1 MAEITRLARLEVITF
16 ADRVPP
22 GSAQIVLGEAI
33 IALPLGGIVD
43 LQAERGRLEREM
55 ARIGADVEQIA
66 GRLANEGFVAKA
78 PGHVLEEARERKQQL
93 EARRQRI
100 ADALRRFSQ
109 AS

>member
-1 MAEITRLARLEVITF
+1 
-16 ADRVPP
+16 
-22 GSAQIVLGEAI
+22 
-33 IALPLGGIVD
+33 
-43 LQAERGRLEREM
+43 M

-78 PGHVLEEARERKQQL
+78 PGHVREEARERKQQL